1 MLFGAAPPR
10 PPSAPSLGHLREIIR
25 PLTPHV
31 FYNRMCTAL
40 AEQERAKEAL
50 KEQSNEEQKA
60 AGTFPTLSK
69 KSRGKRGIGD
79 ERSGSWQG
87 KPPGRYRDSWFAY
100 LHMRGTSLA
109 KPPPTFIHPTAHTY
123 IHAYIHT
130 SRSRIGHSLQ
140 GSCVYRLRA
149 LRFCS
154 VAKSL

>member
-50 KEQSNEEQKA
+50 KEQSNE

-69 KSRGKRGIGD
+69 KSRGKRETGE
-79 ERSGSWQG
+79 ERSESWQQATG
-87 KPPGRYRDSWFAY
+87 ALQRLVVCIFAHARYQPCE
-100 LHMRGTSLA
+100 TSTNIYT
-109 KPPPTFIHPTAHTY
+109 PYF
-123 IHAYIHT
+123 
-130 SRSRIGHSLQ
+130 
-140 GSCVYRLRA
+140 V
-149 LRFCS
+149 
-154 VAKSL
+154 

>member
-50 KEQSNEEQKA
+50 KEQSNE

-69 KSRGKRGIGD
+69 KSRGTLLTGQQ
-79 ERSGSWQG
+79 RSEAWQG
-87 KPPGRYRDSWFAY
+87 KPPERSRGLWDAY
-100 LHMRGTSLA
+100 LRMRGTSIA
-109 KPPPTFIHPTAHTY
+109 KPPPAFIHPTAHTY
-123 IHAYIHT
+123 MHTYIHT

-140 GSCVYRLRA
+140 GSRLHRLRA
-149 LRFCS
+149 LTSCS